1 MMDEMRIFGGRF
13 EAGIEINVLLNGEI
27 SCSLLR
33 VPERF
38 YECLCGAVLQQF
50 ASNGGSEF
58 VDVHFVSYETL
69 NPIATDW
76 NTQGESHA
84 G

>member
-1 MMDEMRIFGGRF
+1 MRVIGGRF
-13 EAGIEINVLLNGEI
+13 EAGIEINVLANGEV

-33 VPERF
+33 VPARF
-38 YECLCGAVLQQF
+38 MEYMYGAVLQQF
-50 ASNGGSEF
+50 ASSLGSQTC
-58 VDVHFVSYETL
+58 DIHFISYEML